1 MESDSCQAV
10 ASSAMGRRSA
20 MTQQIPSLAAQ
31 NGSPLPFPDTPP
43 AASSRAI
50 PGERP
55 QHRTSKHKPLPSRK
69 PTNLLPWG
77 WFQSKVG
84 LGCSGQEA
92 QNVTQNSATIFFYG
106 SGRSMNHF
114 ALVSHLYNETNS
126 LISSVSVFGG
136 LRICAT

>member
-1 MESDSCQAV
+1 MESDSSQAV

-31 NGSPLPFPDTPP
+31 NGSTLPFLGIPP
-43 AASSRAI
+43 AASSRAT

-55 QHRTSKHKPLPSRK
+55 QHRTSKYKALPTRK

-92 QNVTQNSATIFFYG
+92 QNVTQNSTTTFFYG

-114 ALVSHLYNETNS
+114 ALVSHLYNEKNS
-126 LISSVSVFGG
+126 LVSSVC
-136 LRICAT
+136 LED